1 MLRTSSLTLIF
12 SLFLLLS
19 SAMLMADTQAAQT
32 KEDCSCT
39 AQTWQEVFDQSNHVV
54 FGEVKTVQNHG
65 DALATAD
72 FKNLEV
78 FKGEE
83 NYVTKIVGSA
93 VKGGSCRSV
102 LRSGFYL
109 VFVKD
114 SNNAVL
120 NPCSQNRRLGDDL
133 VSTLTAVKAYAESK
147 SATSSV
153 AEVQSPVEKQV
164 PVQPQAETEDESSDW
179 WETLMQWKQDIIDWF
194 EE

>member
-1 MLRTSSLTLIF
+1 MLFAETKT
-12 SLFLLLS
+12 
-19 SAMLMADTQAAQT
+19 TQA

-39 AQTWQEVFDQSNHVV
+39 ALTWQEVFDQSNHVV

-93 VKGGSCRSV
+93 VKGGSCRAV

-114 SNNAVL
+114 SNSAVL
-120 NPCSQNRRLGDDL
+120 NPCSQSRRLDDDL
-133 VSTLTAVKAYAESK
+133 VSTLTAVKAYAEAK
-147 SATSSV
+147 APASSV
-153 AEVQSPVEKQV
+153 MTTEAQKVSDQNISAKTPEPVE
-164 PVQPQAETEDESSDW
+164 QASGDW
-179 WETLMQWKQDIIDWF
+179 WDTLMQWKQDILDWF